1 MIKSIF
7 KKSNLFGICFAFIS
21 CFAFCVVLFRS
32 YLVPLNHDE
41 AATFFFF
48 IQSGNYMPFYSQV
61 DANNHVLNSFLC
73 NLCFHLF
80 GSSPFALRLPNT
92 LSFLLLVIGVYKLS
106 KYLVKFEAKLFLV
119 IAFLASFHWVT
130 FFSACRGYGLSMAL
144 LVIGIAFM
152 IDYIKNLDKKK
163 YFVLML
169 LFFQLAIS
177 ANLILLLITLL
188 LCGIVLVIQI
198 ANKRLFNSFSIIFWI
213 LFFSIF
219 YYWLS
224 FSFFLQD
231 SGALYY
237 GEGDSYW
244 KVTFLTLVKLLIFS
258 PTVLLKYILVSFF
271 VLCISLNLYYNRQYL
286 TKPFEQLKNPSLS
299 LLFLIILSVLI
310 LGFYAMHKIL
320 GINYPEDRTGLF
332 YYVFFVLF
340 ATFTFDIISI
350 SYFKY
355 VILCICI
362 SILIHFA
369 INLNFRKHSLYVY
382 ETIPEHFYTTLLNEQ
397 NKSDHRITIGGHRV
411 RELFYGYWNYRNN
424 GILNPADPSNNMQM
438 CFDYYISTIAEKP
451 FWDKYYSVIDSEP
464 DWGFV
469 ILKRK
474 EPIIKKKFID
484 LNNLVIDASGKDFND
499 VYHKADTVFY
509 ESKPLLAEID
519 FDIIDIEKPTNTW
532 LVFAINDSLGN
543 AFHFIRYPLQW
554 SGYDLSNR
562 KHLKYS
568 ITMGNLPPKAKNIVF
583 FFWNINIQSLKL
595 KVNSLKIYQLDG
607 NGVEIVSPAIN

>member
-1 MIKSIF
+1 MNNNIL
-7 KKSNLFGICFAFIS
+7 KKYNLFSICFTIIS
-21 CFAFCVVLFRS
+21 VLSFSVVLFRS
-32 YLVPLNHDE
+32 YFVPLNHDE

-73 NLCFHLF
+73 NICFHLF
-80 GSSPFALRLPNT
+80 GSSPFILRLPNT
-92 LSFLLLVIGVYKLS
+92 LSFLLLIIGVYKLS
-106 KYLVKFEAKLFLV
+106 SYMVKFEAKLFFA
-119 IAFLASFHWVT
+119 IAFLASFHWIT

-144 LVIGIAFM
+144 LVIGISFM
-152 IDYIKNLDKKK
+152 IDYINNLDKKK
-163 YFVLML
+163 YFIL
-169 LFFQLAIS
+169 LLIFFQLAIS

-188 LCGIVLVIQI
+188 LCGIILVIQI
-198 ANKRLFNSFSIIFWI
+198 ANKRLFNTFSIIFWV
-213 LFFSIF
+213 LFFGFF
-219 YYWLS
+219 YYLLS

-244 KVTFLTLVKLLIFS
+244 KVTFLTLVKLLIIS
-258 PTVLLKYILVSFF
+258 PSVLLKYSLVSFF
-271 VLCISLNLYYNRQYL
+271 VLCFCLNLYFNKHYFA
-286 TKPFEQLKNPSLS
+286 KPFEQLKKPSLS
-299 LLFLIILSVLI
+299 LLFLIILCVLI
-310 LGFYAMHKIL
+310 LGFYIMHKIL

-340 ATFTFDIISI
+340 ISFTFDIISFP
-350 SYFKY
+350 YFKY
-355 VILCICI
+355 VIFSICI
-362 SILIHFA
+362 SILIHFVM
-369 INLNFRKHSLYVY
+369 NLNFRKHSLYVY

-397 NKSDHRITIGGHRV
+397 KKSDHQITIGGHRV
-411 RELFYGYWNYRNN
+411 RELFYGYWNYRYN

-451 FWDKYYSVIDSEP
+451 FWEKYYSVIDTEP

-474 EPIIKKKFID
+474 EPIIKKKFLE
-484 LNNLVIDASGKDFND
+484 LNNLVIDANSNDFND
-499 VYHKADTVFY
+499 VYHKTDTIFY

-519 FDIIDIEKPTNTW
+519 FDIINIEKPTNTW

-543 AFHFIRYPLQW
+543 TFHFMRYPLQW

-583 FFWNINIQSLKL
+583 FFWNINKQKLKL
-595 KVNSLKIYQLDG
+595 KVNSLKIYQLEG
-607 NGVEIVSPAIN
+607 KGVDFVSPITN

>member
-1 MIKSIF
+1 MNNNILNKY
-7 KKSNLFGICFAFIS
+7 NLFSICFTIISVLSFI
-21 CFAFCVVLFRS
+21 VVLFRS
-32 YLVPLNHDE
+32 YFVPLNHDE

-73 NLCFHLF
+73 NICFHFF

-92 LSFLLLVIGVYKLS
+92 LSFLILIIGVYKLS

-119 IAFLASFHWVT
+119 IAFLASFHWIT

-144 LVIGIAFM
+144 LVIGISFM
-152 IDYIKNLDKKK
+152 IDYINNLDRKKQ
-163 YFVLML
+163 FVLML

-198 ANKRLFNSFSIIFWI
+198 ANKRFFNAFSIIFWI
-213 LFFSIF
+213 LFFGFF

-271 VLCISLNLYYNRQYL
+271 VVCICLNLYFNKEYF
-286 TKPFEQLKNPSLS
+286 TKPFELLKKPSLS
-299 LLFLIILSVLI
+299 LLFLIILCVLI
-310 LGFYAMHKIL
+310 LGFYLMHKIL

-340 ATFTFDIISI
+340 ISFTFDIISF

-355 VILCICI
+355 VIFSICI
-362 SILIHFA
+362 SILIHFVM
-369 INLNFRKHSLYVY
+369 NLNFRKHSLYVY

-397 NKSDHRITIGGHRV
+397 KKSDHQITIGGHRV
-411 RELFYGYWNYRNN
+411 RELFFGYWNYRYN

-451 FWDKYYSVIDSEP
+451 FWDKYYSVIDTEP

-469 ILKRK
+469 ISKRK
-474 EPIIKKKFID
+474 QPIIKKKF
-484 LNNLVIDASGKDFND
+484 LEVNNLVIDANDNDFND
-499 VYHKADTVFY
+499 VYHNTDTVFY

-519 FDIIDIEKPTNTW
+519 FDIINIEKPTNTW

-543 AFHFIRYPLQW
+543 AFHFMRYPLQW

-583 FFWNINIQSLKL
+583 FFWNINKQNLKL
-595 KVNSLKIYQLDG
+595 KVNSLKIYQLEG
-607 NGVEIVSPAIN
+607 KGVDFVSPIMN

>member
-1 MIKSIF
+1 MSKSIT
-7 KKSNLFGICFAFIS
+7 KNNHLFNICFAFIS
-21 CFAFCVVLFRS
+21 SFSFIIVLFRS

-61 DANNHVLNSFLC
+61 DANNHVLNSFLGNC
-73 NLCFHLF
+73 CFHLF

-92 LSFLLLVIGVYKLS
+92 LSFLILICGVFKLS
-106 KYLVKFEAKLFLV
+106 KHLIKFEAKLFLT
-119 IAFLASFHWVT
+119 IGFLASFHWLT

-144 LVIGIAFM
+144 LVMGIAYMFNYLYN
-152 IDYIKNLDKKK
+152 IEKTK
-163 YFVLML
+163 YFIFML
-169 LFFQLAIS
+169 VFFQLCIS

-188 LCGIVLVIQI
+188 LCGIVILVQL
-198 ANKRLFNSFSIIFWI
+198 ANKKLFSPIIILVWL
-213 LFFSIF
+213 LFFGLF

-258 PTVLLKYILVSFF
+258 PSVLLKYCLVSFF
-271 VLCISLNLYYNRQYL
+271 VVCIMLNLFYNRHYFL
-286 TKPFEQLKNPSLS
+286 KPFEQFKKPSLS
-299 LLFLIILSVLI
+299 LLLLIILCVLI

-340 ATFTFDIISI
+340 VAFTFNEISF
-350 SYFKY
+350 SAAKY
-355 VILCICI
+355 VLLTICI

-369 INLNFRKHSLYVY
+369 MNLNFRKHSLYVY

-397 NKSDHRITIGGHRV
+397 KKADHRITIGGHRV
-411 RELFYGYWNYRNN
+411 RELFYGYWNYRYD
-424 GILNPADPSNNMQM
+424 GVLNPADPSNTMQM
-438 CFDYYISTIAEKP
+438 CFDYYISTIYEKQY
-451 FWDKYYSVIDSEP
+451 WEKYYTVIDSEP

-474 EPIIKKKFID
+474 VPIIKKKFFE
-484 LNNLVIDASGKDFND
+484 LNNLIIDAKGKDFND
-499 VYHKADTVFY
+499 VYHKPDSVFN
-509 ESKPLLAEID
+509 ETKPLLAEID
-519 FDIIDIEKPTNTW
+519 FDIIAIEKPTNTW

-543 AFHFIRYPLQW
+543 TFHFMRYPLQW
-554 SGYDLSNR
+554 SGYDLNHR
-562 KHLKYS
+562 NHLKYS
-568 ITMGNLPPKAKNIVF
+568 IVMGNLPVKAKNIVV
-583 FFWNINIQSLKL
+583 FFWNIKKQELELN
-595 KVNSLKIYQLDG
+595 VNSLRIYQLEGDG
-607 NGVEIVSPAIN
+607 VDFVAPSIN